1 MREKYRENYRL
12 LGLRIAYYR
21 KVRGYTQEQLAE
33 MIGKSWSFL
42 SQIEANNGARLK
54 GLSLE
59 TLFPLPKHC
68 RFRRDACLTRTEVGI
83 TQAIA
88 HNLPQPPYISRTR
101 QGRAAKGQAQIERF
115 GPALSCDRV
124 LGNPYA
130 LGAGAAVC
138 AAAAAS
144 AAALALSAC
153 AFLTALYFSF
163 SSGVAMGKMQSRG
176 QTLVH
181 ILQLMHLA

>member
-59 TLFPLPKHC
+59 TLFS
-68 RFRRDACLTRTEVGI
+68 
-83 TQAIA
+83 IA
-88 HNLPQPPYISRTR
+88 EALQVPA
-101 QGRAAKGQAQIERF
+101 GRLFDQ
-115 GPALSCDRV
+115 D
-124 LGNPYA
+124 
-130 LGAGAAVC
+130 
-138 AAAAAS
+138 
-144 AAALALSAC
+144 
-153 AFLTALYFSF
+153 
-163 SSGVAMGKMQSRG
+163 
-176 QTLVH
+176 
-181 ILQLMHLA
+181 

>member
-59 TLFPLPKHC
+59 TLFSI
-68 RFRRDACLTRTEVGI
+68 AEVL
-83 TQAIA
+83 QVPA
-88 HNLPQPPYISRTR
+88 
-101 QGRAAKGQAQIERF
+101 GRLFDQ
-115 GPALSCDRV
+115 D
-124 LGNPYA
+124 
-130 LGAGAAVC
+130 
-138 AAAAAS
+138 
-144 AAALALSAC
+144 
-153 AFLTALYFSF
+153 
-163 SSGVAMGKMQSRG
+163 
-176 QTLVH
+176 
-181 ILQLMHLA
+181 